1 MTTIDLLTALEESFP
16 TSREIKIDGFDH
28 PLWLW
33 KIELP
38 ELIQLM
44 DLPRETQGEQLQL
57 GIESCVKGVGDQSGA
72 RIFNCD
78 RGRKWLATHPMAAA
92 NLAKAVYEFNE
103 MDGPSD
109 DRKKKSDSQTTSS
122 ASSNSVEDSELDTL
136 DD

>member
-16 TSREIKIDGFDH
+16 TSREIKIDGFEH

-38 ELIQLM
+38 ELMELM

-57 GIESCVKGVGDQSGA
+57 GIESCVKGVCDESGA
-72 RIFNCD
+72 KIFESD

-103 MDGPSD
+103 IDGPSD
-109 DRKKKSDSQTTSS
+109 DRKKKSNSRASS
-122 ASSNSVEDSELDTL
+122 NASSNSVEDWELDTL